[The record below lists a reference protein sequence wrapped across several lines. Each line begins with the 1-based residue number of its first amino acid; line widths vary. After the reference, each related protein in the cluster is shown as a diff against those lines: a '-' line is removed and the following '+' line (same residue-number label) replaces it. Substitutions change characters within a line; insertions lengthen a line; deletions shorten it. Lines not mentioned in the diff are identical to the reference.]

1 MNVHPFVF
9 SFFVCLVIVVPCG
22 TWLKDKALQ
31 ELDLQDAGVLI
42 HSVKCTL

>member
-9 SFFVCLVIVVPCG
+9 SFFICLVIVVLCG
-22 TWLKDKALQ
+22 TWLKDKVPQ
-31 ELDLQDAGVLI
+31 ELNEQGTGVLI